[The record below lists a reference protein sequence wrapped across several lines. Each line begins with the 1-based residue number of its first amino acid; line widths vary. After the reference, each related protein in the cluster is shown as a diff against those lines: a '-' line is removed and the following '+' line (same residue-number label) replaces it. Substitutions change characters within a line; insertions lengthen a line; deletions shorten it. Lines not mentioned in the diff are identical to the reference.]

1 MRFIT
6 FMFTAFLLSACASA
20 PESMSRDDVD
30 AQRIADHQ
38 RSLAD
43 VSAWEFQS
51 RMAFF
56 ELQQGSRQ
64 SASLRWKNAPA
75 SRSLRISHPLRGT
88 LAQLEETENGAVLTD
103 QHGDQYYA
111 ADIQSL
117 LLAHLNVVLPIGL
130 IQDALLG
137 RIPQTEIINPTF
149 YADGTLAEYQIDVR
163 HANHW
168 WDNRLRHDEVQTW
181 QVTLQRYENAAN
193 QPVRLPHYLELTST
207 QYEIRLNIS
216 RWTLFP

>member
-1 MRFIT
+1 MRLIT
-6 FMFTAFLLSACASA
+6 LIITSILLSACASA

-38 RSLAD
+38 RSLAN
-43 VSAWEFQS
+43 VTAWEFQS

-64 SASLRWKNAPA
+64 SASLRWHNAPT
-75 SRSLRISHPLRGT
+75 SRSLRVSHPLRGT
-88 LAQLEETENGAVLTD
+88 LARLEETEDGAILTD
-103 QHGDQYYA
+103 QQGDEYYA

-130 IQDALLG
+130 IHDALLG

-149 YADGTLAEYQIDVR
+149 YADGTLAEYQVDVR
-163 HANHW
+163 HANRW
-168 WDNRLRHDEVQTW
+168 WDNEAQTW
-181 QVTLQRYENAAN
+181 QVKLQRYEEAAN
-193 QPVRLPHYLELTST
+193 DPVRLPHYLELTSA
-207 QYEIRLNIS
+207 QYEIHLNIS